1 VLLKAEKE
9 ENLIKEKG
17 LIKGKSLIKN
27 PIKKEETIGNK
38 YIFIA
43 YNK

>member
-1 VLLKAEKE
+1 VIKLEEEEK
-9 ENLIKEKG
+9 NPIKEG
-17 LIKGKSLIKN
+17 SLIKKEN
-27 PIKKEETIGNK
+27 PIKKEETIGNN